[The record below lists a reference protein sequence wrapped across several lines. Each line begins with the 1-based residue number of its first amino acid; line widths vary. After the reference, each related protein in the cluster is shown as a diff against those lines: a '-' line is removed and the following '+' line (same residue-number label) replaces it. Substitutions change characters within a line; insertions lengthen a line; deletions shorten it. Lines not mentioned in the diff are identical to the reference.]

1 MMENEWKMNTL
12 STKKLLIFKSKIKQP
27 FELTVEGTSMLPIL
41 HPGQRIKVCA
51 KDDYSIGDILLF
63 FYKND
68 ILLVH
73 RLLKIENGRYFCKG
87 DNSFRLEDV
96 EKSAILGAVIQIKDV
111 NNTPEFISA
120 SYTINRVFRCC
131 GYDIEKTRLTPEYTA
146 YWQNYLI
153 SE

>member
-1 MMENEWKMNTL
+1 MDI
-12 STKKLLIFKSKIKQP
+12 STKHFLTLLSKIKQP
-27 FELTVEGTSMLPIL
+27 FDLTVSGTSMHPIL
-41 HPGQRIKVCA
+41 NPGERIKVCA
-51 KDDYSIGDILLF
+51 KNDYTVGDILVF
-63 FYKND
+63 YYKND
-68 ILLVH
+68 VLLVH

-120 SYTINRVFRCC
+120 SYTINRVFRRC

-153 SE
+153 SK